1 MTAVSQ
7 NLARKK
13 QPVNT
18 APENIQNAKNTGSY
32 ATQTEGYMQVQNMA
46 YFSFVYSAK
55 LLLITPFKIEQLRS

>member
-18 APENIQNAKNTGSY
+18 ALENIQNAKNTGSY
-32 ATQTEGYMQVQNMA
+32 ATQTEGYMQVQNMV
-46 YFSFVYSAK
+46 YFSVVYSAK
-55 LLLITPFKIEQLRS
+55 LLLITPFEIEQLRS